1 MFTEMIGKT
10 YMYNAK
16 EYIIEGASY
25 SGDYMFVD
33 TDKKVFRFHKDDVQ
47 KKASQFLPIDNTKP
61 VKKEV
66 VKEIAPQINS
76 LRTVTD
82 HLIECISKV
91 KEDPNY
97 IKQANSINSTI
108 KTITQVMRLELD
120 MMKLRNQND
129 R

>member
-1 MFTEMIGKT
+1 MFEQMIGKT

-33 TDKKVFRFHKDDVQ
+33 TNKKVFRFHKDEVQ

-61 VKKEV
+61 AKQAPAG
-66 VKEIAPQINS
+66 IAPQISS
-76 LRTVTD
+76 LKTVTES
-82 HLIECISKV
+82 LIECIEIV
-91 KEDPNY
+91 KRDPNY

-120 MMKLRNQND
+120 MMKLRQSND